1 MYSIKNLLQSAQLR
15 QALTRKAP
23 NAVSATPTPWIAG
36 ATFMGKAPSQVATQM
51 QYVAANSIHSSPN
64 MAQQTAVQQAAVPMP
79 WGAVAQPS
87 VAPLGNPAGQPPM
100 AMAPQSIPQQAAAPQ
115 TVPQQA
121 SLPAMQIPPQIP
133 PQLPTPVVKSGSI
146 YRDLMKKH
154 DRFTQRHLEP
164 AVTYDKVKGG
174 AYDSK

>member
-87 VAPLGNPAGQPPM
+87 VAPLGNPAGQPPW
-100 AMAPQSIPQQAAAPQ
+100 
-115 TVPQQA
+115 
-121 SLPAMQIPPQIP
+121 
-133 PQLPTPVVKSGSI
+133 
-146 YRDLMKKH
+146 
-154 DRFTQRHLEP
+154 
-164 AVTYDKVKGG
+164 
-174 AYDSK
+174 

>member
-64 MAQQTAVQQAAVPMP
+64 MANHATAGAPASDADSAAD
-79 WGAVAQPS
+79 S
-87 VAPLGNPAGQPPM
+87 APIAHTRSEKRFHLPRPDEKAR
-100 AMAPQSIPQQAAAPQ
+100 SLYAA
-115 TVPQQA
+115 
-121 SLPAMQIPPQIP
+121 S
-133 PQLPTPVVKSGSI
+133 S
-146 YRDLMKKH
+146 
-154 DRFTQRHLEP
+154 
-164 AVTYDKVKGG
+164 
-174 AYDSK
+174 